1 MSIESALTI
10 VRLIIGVCILSISSY
25 TDFKTRTASDK
36 IWFLMGGIGLLIL
49 VGQYFS
55 IGFETSTY
63 LLGIPLMFGV
73 AYLLF
78 RVGVIFG
85 GADAKALMSLS
96 ILVPFWPKIGNLF
109 PLWASI
115 LPFPWVIFSNS
126 IFLFLFIPF
135 ILVVINA
142 FKKNLEFPYCLVGYK
157 MSIER
162 ARKSFVWPLER
173 VDDKDERSFVWH
185 PVSDEQIQE
194 EFDRLEKLGRKM
206 VWVTPKIPFMIPLLI
221 GFVLSFIVGDILYFV
236 ITSLASMW

>member
-10 VRLIIGVCILSISSY
+10 FRLIIGVCILSISSY

-236 ITSLASMW
+236 ITSLASM

>member
-1 MSIESALTI
+1 MSIESTLTI

-63 LLGIPLMFGV
+63 LIGIPLMFGV

-85 GADAKALMSLS
+85 GADAKALMALS

-173 VDDKDERSFVWH
+173 VDDKGERSFVWH

-194 EFDRLEKLGRKM
+194 EFDRLEKLGRDM
-206 VWVTPKIPFMIPLLI
+206 IWVTPKIPFMIPLLI
-221 GFVLSFIVGDILYFV
+221 GFILSFIVGDILYFV
-236 ITSLASMW
+236 ITSLASIW